1 MVKVYAHHLSEK
13 LNKNPILA
21 RESVN
26 IAKTDKNT

>member
-1 MVKVYAHHLSEK
+1 MGKSSKGHLSEK

-26 IAKTDKNT
+26 IAKTDKNS